1 MKRILC
7 AILLFALCNNFSKS
21 FAQSCGAS
29 SPVISNIATQNSNGS
44 CTVTFDLEFRL
55 DHNNGNKYSAVYI
68 YSGAVP
74 TNFYG
79 GNGKTVPTTATING
93 ATNILGVVEF
103 NTATSATKTL
113 TNYNGGGSVSNPSV
127 FKPNLD
133 LAATAINANLDRYEI
148 KGITV
153 TVPNCNTAVTLNA
166 DFISANG
173 SGFNSFGCISTISFI
188 PNTPTLVGQL
198 GCGTPRYFTFTAKT
212 LETETITFSAYSDAA
227 RTQLLQAPAG
237 FTYTG
242 NGAPA
247 GGIAIT
253 SYQNITLNI
262 TGNVSTTFGQF
273 RFQSATGSR
282 FDVYLDIKE
291 SSNNLNTNSLRIENG
306 CALLPVT
313 FGTFAAQRKSSSSVF
328 LKWTT
333 LSEQNNKG
341 FFVQRNTG
349 NGWKDAGFVFSQT
362 NDGYSSSSLTYEF
375 KDVNSEKATTQYRIL
390 QVDNDGR
397 GKYSDIR
404 LVRGE
409 EGSGKVVLYPNPTN
423 NGKVSIAFEGNGERD
438 ITVHDMSGRV
448 VKQLSK
454 VTNSNVVIDGLT
466 SGFYTIQTLDRA
478 TNEVTR
484 EKLIVNNK

>member
-7 AILLFALCNNFSKS
+7 AILLLALCSNFSKS

-29 SPVISNIATQNSNGS
+29 QPFISNVSTQTLAGT
-44 CTVTFDLEFRL
+44 CKVTFDLEFSL

-68 YSGAVP
+68 YSGALP
-74 TNFYG
+74 NGFY
-79 GNGKTVPTTATING
+79 GNGKTVPPTSSIN
-93 ATNILGVVEF
+93 AASNILSVIEF
-103 NTATSATKTL
+103 NTSMSTTKTL
-113 TNYNGGGSVSNPSV
+113 GSYNGGGSSTNPSV
-127 FKPNLD
+127 FKPSLD
-133 LAATAINANLDRYEI
+133 FTVKVVNPNLDRYLL

-153 TVPNCNTAVTLNA
+153 EVPNCDVAVTLSA
-166 DFISANG
+166 DFGSANG
-173 SGFNSFGCISTISFI
+173 SGFNAFGCISTINFI

-212 LETETITFSAYSDAA
+212 LATETLTFSAYSDAA

-237 FTYTG
+237 TTYVG
-242 NGAPA
+242 AGAPA

-253 SYQNITLNI
+253 SYKDITLNI
-262 TGNVSTTFGQF
+262 SAKTSTTFGQF
-273 RFQSATGSR
+273 PFQAANGSR

-291 SSNNLNTNSLRIENG
+291 SSNTLNSNSLQIENA
-306 CALLPVT
+306 CAALPVT
-313 FGTFAAQRKSSSSVF
+313 FGDFVAQRKSSSSVF
-328 LKWTT
+328 LTWST
-333 LSEQNNKG
+333 LTEQNSKG
-341 FFVQRNTG
+341 FYVQRNTG

-409 EGSGKVVLYPNPTN
+409 AGSGKVVLYPNPTN
-423 NGKVSIAFEGNGERD
+423 NGKVSIAFESNGERD